1 MKTLPIL
8 LGALALWSVALLPVQ
23 ADDYYGKQ
31 KVVYHINYDDAKQQ
45 DAALR
50 NVRNHIDAVGA
61 DNVEIKIVLHGPG
74 IDLLKRANGEEALQT
89 QIAGLKGQNAS
100 FAVCNNTLKAKK
112 LDYEKDLYDT
122 SKADVVPSG
131 VAELARLQGMGYT
144 YIKP

>member
-1 MKTLPIL
+1 MKL
-8 LGALALWSVALLPVQ
+8 LTALLTTLALCAAALVPAQ

-45 DAALR
+45 DGALR

-61 DNVEIKIVLHGPG
+61 DNIEIKIVLHGPG
-74 IDLLKRANGEEALQT
+74 IDLLVRANDDEKLQT
-89 QIAGLKGQNAS
+89 QIAGLKAQNVG
-100 FAVCNNTLKAKK
+100 FAVCNNTLKARK
-112 LDYEKDLYDT
+112 LDYEKQLYDT
-122 SKADVVPSG
+122 SKADIVPAG